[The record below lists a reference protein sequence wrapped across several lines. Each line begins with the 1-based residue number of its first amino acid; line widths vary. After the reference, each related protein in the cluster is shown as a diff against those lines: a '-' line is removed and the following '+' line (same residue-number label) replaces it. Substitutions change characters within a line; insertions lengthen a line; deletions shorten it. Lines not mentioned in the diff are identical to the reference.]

1 VNNARVSPEPLP
13 THTCVS
19 VDGVDTLCPM
29 LAFVLQTVIVILLTL
44 LANITWQTFA
54 PEKENNKNYSDASD
68 DLQKRQL
75 WHYT

>member
-1 VNNARVSPEPLP
+1 
-13 THTCVS
+13 
-19 VDGVDTLCPM
+19 M

-54 PEKENNKNYSDASD
+54 PEKENNKNYSDASA